1 MEKNYLIKDVS
12 ELVDYLKL
20 FKKDAFEDFDYQLQ
34 TNYCFVFNVYN
45 GKIVVIPNNFS
56 GLGLLIDNQ
65 ETLELFIKNDKFPI
79 ENPEQ
84 DLYDLEISRI
94 KNIPNEI
101 NACQLHLNFILN
113 FKFTELN
120 KEVVSIY
127 LKKIIGRTIKK
138 LTTDQDIVALI
149 IVIGEVLRR
158 EINGKWAI
166 EKWYGTYNPK
176 FKPRIINM
184 NSELIFIDDLVW
196 SNIKWK
202 VSDIEIILSEREG
215 IALEKR
221 NKFHPCQ
228 LLET

>member
-34 TNYCFVFNVYN
+34 TNYCFVFNLDN
-45 GKIVVIPNNFS
+45 GQIVIIPNNFS
-56 GLGLLIDNQ
+56 GLGLLIENK
-65 ETLELFIKNDKFPI
+65 ETLNLFIKNDRFPI

-84 DLYDLEISRI
+84 DLYDLELTII

-101 NACQLHLNFILN
+101 NACQLHLNTILDY
-113 FKFTELN
+113 KFTELN
-120 KEVVSIY
+120 KEVIGIY

-138 LTTDQDIVALI
+138 LTTDKDVIALI

-176 FKPRIINM
+176 FKPRIVNM

-202 VSDIEIILSEREG
+202 ISDIEMIMCEREG
-215 IALEKR
+215 IALKDR
-221 NKFHPCQ
+221 NKFHQCT